1 MYKMI
6 YFLTVLSLSALNVL
20 AQPNETTFTVE
31 VKSTVEA
38 PADKISFR
46 ISIALKNTNPEL
58 LLKQHDEIEQRL
70 LALLEEL
77 NMPDSTIKFSLL
89 TVRKVKS
96 KKDIIMLESRQSVI
110 FELIDF
116 SKYFDVQIGLL
127 TNGIYTFQPFFSTT
141 QIEDAKKRGVK
152 KALETAQREA
162 ELYAENLN
170 MKVGRVVEIE
180 STVRDGPPYNGS
192 TYFQSVTSKRLLE
205 IPQQISVKTSVK
217 VKYSLVSN

>member
-127 TNGIYTFQPFFSTT
+127 TNGI
-141 QIEDAKKRGVK
+141 
-152 KALETAQREA
+152 
-162 ELYAENLN
+162 
-170 MKVGRVVEIE
+170 
-180 STVRDGPPYNGS
+180 
-192 TYFQSVTSKRLLE
+192 
-205 IPQQISVKTSVK
+205 
-217 VKYSLVSN
+217 